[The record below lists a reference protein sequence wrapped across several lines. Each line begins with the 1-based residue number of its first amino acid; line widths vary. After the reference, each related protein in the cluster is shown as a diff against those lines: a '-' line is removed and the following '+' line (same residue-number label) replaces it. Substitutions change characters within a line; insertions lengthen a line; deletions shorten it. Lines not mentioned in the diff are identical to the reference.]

1 MKRHC
6 TLARR
11 GVAYK
16 DFRLW
21 NKQTSIHDE
30 LAYGQGSI
38 FNVHHIFCYKY
49 LNPLTLHRQQHS
61 LSLFPVYTVHR
72 WISEQ
77 LLSFSLVVSLTPT
90 RKGQLHL
97 SGKNYEYLQRD
108 QRTSTQW
115 YWRIFKYFIGANH
128 PLQNRRLLLWRLLIC
143 WRAKQEEERSAVRAL
158 FILSAEQKAQ
168 NDMQTPFT

>member
-1 MKRHC
+1 MSA
-6 TLARR
+6 LE
-11 GVAYK
+11 V
-16 DFRLW
+16 W
-21 NKQTSIHDE
+21 NKQRAFMMNLHMGKDRFSMFTTFMAINILTHSDTSNSIHC
-30 LAYGQGSI
+30 LYSLCTQYTAGYPNS
-38 FNVHHIFCYKY
+38 C
-49 LNPLTLHRQQHS
+49 S
-61 LSLFPVYTVHR
+61 LSLS
-72 WISEQ
+72 WCA
-77 LLSFSLVVSLTPT
+77 LVSLTPT

-143 WRAKQEEERSAVRAL
+143 WRAKQRKERSAVRAL